1 MTFSPVKYGLFLGT
15 EKLMNLFIFGQT
27 KQHIDTMNDKEKL
40 EAIEKIINKKAEEM
54 DDLPWSKREET
65 NKLLG
70 GIKQSDYKKILKE
83 TADFFFNEMEMYEYE
98 LNKRCKKEITEY
110 FDKLFKDP
118 EFERMITKAMNEAPD
133 EYGD

>member
-1 MTFSPVKYGLFLGT
+1 M
-15 EKLMNLFIFGQT
+15 
-27 KQHIDTMNDKEKL
+27 DDKEKL

-70 GIKQSDYKKILKE
+70 GIKQSEYKKILKE
-83 TADFFFNEMEMYEYE
+83 TAECFFNEMEYHEYE
-98 LNKRCKKEITEY
+98 LNKRCKKEIAEH

-118 EFERMITKAMNEAPD
+118 EFQRMITKANNEAP
-133 EYGD
+133 EAYGD

>member
-1 MTFSPVKYGLFLGT
+1 MTLWNVEFVMLLKNGLRKKTIKMIL
-15 EKLMNLFIFGQT
+15 LI
-27 KQHIDTMNDKEKL
+27 MNDKEKL
-40 EAIEKIINKKAEEM
+40 EAIEKIINKKAEEL

-70 GIKQSDYKKILKE
+70 GVKQSEYKKILKE
-83 TADFFFNEMEMYEYE
+83 TAEAFFNEVEMFDYE

-118 EFERMITKAMNEAPD
+118 EFERMITKAMNESP
-133 EYGD
+133 ERYGD